1 MGGLQEDTPPPSPPP
16 APAGSGMT
24 MRRGAAARDRL
35 CDDAMGVVSRSMLA
49 DMARPG
55 RLRERDLYRSAI

>member
-1 MGGLQEDTPPPSPPP
+1 
-16 APAGSGMT
+16 
-24 MRRGAAARDRL
+24 MRRRAAARDRL